1 LERKRANP
9 ILIPGNDDND
19 DDDDDDRPVKKQKP
33 TTTGSGKR
41 PASNEN
47 HPKSSKAPTDPKAS
61 ISNDAKT
68 SSSSS
73 SSKNDPK
80 PFGAQHPAPSKKES
94 LSFPWLAPTRP
105 ANVSLAEY
113 RAATSRGPG
122 AKTANLFIPK
132 QKKPIKV
139 REKGDRRGGASSN
152 IRFIYMYMQFRRT
165 STPMMDSMLE
175 ND

>member
-1 LERKRANP
+1 
-9 ILIPGNDDND
+9 LIPGNDDND
-19 DDDDDDRPVKKQKP
+19 DDDDDRPVKKQKP
-33 TTTGSGKR
+33 MTTGPGKK

-47 HPKSSKAPTDPKAS
+47 HPKSSKAPTDP
-61 ISNDAKT
+61 ISNDAKI

-80 PFGAQHPAPSKKES
+80 PFGAPHPTPSKKES

-132 QKKPIKV
+132 QKKLIKV
-139 REKGDRRGGASSN
+139 RKKGDRRGGALTN
-152 IRFIYMYMQFRRT
+152 IRFNMYI
-165 STPMMDSMLE
+165 
-175 ND
+175 